1 MPGSG
6 SGIAIAVEEKVISN
20 SLRRTTRMTMDDLT
34 PAEKRLLEGAMAAG
48 LTTDRIVDQYWRP
61 VGGPMI
67 GVIRRAASGERF
79 CTSDGT
85 PVFSAGEQN

>member
-1 MPGSG
+1 
-6 SGIAIAVEEKVISN
+6 
-20 SLRRTTRMTMDDLT
+20 MDDLT
-34 PAEKRLLEGAMAAG
+34 PIEKRLLEGAMAAR

-79 CTSDGT
+79 CASDGT